1 MKRIASLLIL
11 LILVASFFVG
21 YKSSKMTKELVIDV
35 STLPSSNILLASY
48 LENSAAFEYS
58 SAVEML
64 FLENG
69 TIRANETL
77 ILETVGNASTAKV
90 AISYLYPLIKIRTLK
105 LKNAELVN
113 ASISQGKDIIYLA
126 FEPKKDKVE
135 ITLEYELNWRD
146 IPSSGLGSFGLLINQ
161 SIKNKEE
168 VLLAPMY
175 FPSVAIRGTKRG
187 NTLVIKLPKE
197 WWAFVVDSSSYTSWK
212 LVDSKLSGKQRILH
226 FEQKNPNFPLIFIGK
241 FSRFTR
247 TVRLHEKRVNIT
259 IYMPINESTKGNV
272 TLLQVGSIVR
282 TFSQWYGIYPY
293 GYLDIVVSRL
303 AKPHTGLNIGK
314 GVLIVSGRGFDV
326 WLLSHEISH
335 SWFGSYA
342 DLGKISES
350 LATFSAMAYALTHSE
365 DVPSNF
371 WIYLKISA

>member
-1 MKRIASLLIL
+1 MKRITYLLIF

-21 YKSSKMTKELVIDV
+21 YKSSKRTKELVIDV
-35 STLPSSNILLASY
+35 STLPSSNIPLTSY

-77 ILETVGNASTAKV
+77 ILKTVGNASTAKV
-90 AISYLYPLIKIRTLK
+90 AISYLYPLIKIRNLR
-105 LKNAELVN
+105 LENAELMN

-126 FEPKKDKVE
+126 FKPQKDKVE
-135 ITLEYELNWRD
+135 IALEYELNWRNLL
-146 IPSSGLGSFGLLINQ
+146 PSGLGSLGLLINQ
-161 SIKNKEE
+161 STKNKEE

-187 NTLVIKLPKE
+187 NTFVIKLPRE
-197 WWAFVVDSSSYTSWK
+197 WWAFVVDSFSYAPWK

-226 FEQKNPNFPLIFIGK
+226 FEQKNPNSPLIFIGK

-247 TVRLHEKRVNIT
+247 TVSLHEKSINIT
-259 IYMPINESTKGNV
+259 IYMPINESEKGNV
-272 TLLQVGSIVR
+272 TLLQVGSIVG
-282 TFSQWYGIYPY
+282 TFSQWYGAYPY
-293 GYLDIVVSRL
+293 DHLDIVVSRL
-303 AKPHTGLNIGK
+303 AKPHAGLNIGK
-314 GVLIVSGRGFDV
+314 GVLIVSSRGFDV

-350 LATFSAMAYALTHSE
+350 LATFSA
-365 DVPSNF
+365 
-371 WIYLKISA
+371 